1 MGARLVEHQ
10 GGDPTGEIYPYPD
23 QVHAGPTE
31 TKRGFTFGAREIV
44 VAVVVLGLVAVGGY
58 FGVSALLRDEP
69 FTVEGTLQLNTAS
82 ITTAG
87 LPPGFNCAG
96 SAGYRDVGPGAPVT
110 VSDEA
115 GTLLAKSTLSGS
127 VGGPGWCALSF
138 SVEDVPA
145 GSKFY
150 RVEVARRG
158 DMSYT
163 EEEAR
168 GRVGLTLGDEKPE
181 VGPAAPV
188 PPPSQNPSPP
198 PAARPPAAPRP
209 ARPCTG
215 RPGTADSACVFDA
228 VYLRWRVRT
237 IQLRSGQ
244 FADLMCFCRGC
255 PLRVRHAT
263 SARRNRSRERVQ
275 PRDAGDLPHDMHRQ
289 RRRHVQGRERRR
301 GVSVLTSWPTSRRS
315 PTAIRAFTS
324 TVHARASRIDRPQKL
339 GPLTES

>member
-1 MGARLVEHQ
+1 MTVEYQ
-10 GGDPTGEIYPYPD
+10 GGDPTGEIYPYPEK
-23 QVHAGPTE
+23 VHSEPTD

-58 FGVSALLRDEP
+58 FGVSALLKDEP

-96 SAGYRDVGPGAPVT
+96 SGGYRDVGPGAPVT

-163 EEEAR
+163 EGEAR

-181 VGPAAPV
+181 VGPAAPA
-188 PPPSQNPSPP
+188 PAPPSQNASPP
-198 PAARPPAAPRP
+198 PAARPPAAPAPVGPVPADP
-209 ARPCTG
+209 ARPTLPAYSTPCTSGGGYELSNSAVGSSRTSCAFAEVVRSAYATQTRRGGTVVVNAYSPVTQETYRMTCTG
-215 RPGTADSACVFDA
+215 IGVVTCKGGDDA
-228 VYLRWRVRT
+228 VVYLY
-237 IQLRSGQ
+237 
-244 FADLMCFCRGC
+244 
-255 PLRVRHAT
+255 
-263 SARRNRSRERVQ
+263 
-275 PRDAGDLPHDMHRQ
+275 
-289 RRRHVQGRERRR
+289 
-301 GVSVLTSWPTSRRS
+301 
-315 PTAIRAFTS
+315 
-324 TVHARASRIDRPQKL
+324 
-339 GPLTES
+339 